1 MMSVIMYMPDTPE
14 EFIKDHQFVDT
25 KEYYTNGSELISVY
39 RVEQMIEHYFRRK
52 SKDDAAPV
60 VHARWVDPCIN
71 KYGHPCHHC
80 SACRFKASQKDR
92 NYCPNCGARM
102 DEREEAENADA

>member
-1 MMSVIMYMPDTPE
+1 MPDKRLIDAGALE
-14 EFIKDHQFVDT
+14 QLFDDECAGDCACCL
-25 KEYYTNGSELISVY
+25 YYNETTDGPGCKLIAKAPTIDA
-39 RVEQMIEHYFRRK
+39 VE
-52 SKDDAAPV
+52 V

-92 NYCPNCGARM
+92 NFCPSCGAKM
-102 DEREEAENADA
+102 DAKEG

>member
-1 MMSVIMYMPDTPE
+1 MKVTPANLTLINSKELFKAITRLKKYLLVEPCTRKHIEYGYYADDVLAVINHAPTIDA
-14 EFIKDHQFVDT
+14 
-25 KEYYTNGSELISVY
+25 
-39 RVEQMIEHYFRRK
+39 VE
-52 SKDDAAPV
+52 V

-92 NYCPNCGARM
+92 NFCPNCGAKMEDVR
-102 DEREEAENADA
+102 NAT

>member
-1 MMSVIMYMPDTPE
+1 MADMRLIDANALMKNIAHHTMHDSLKRITFEAANTYEQVKGDMFALVQKAPV
-14 EFIKDHQFVDT
+14 VDA
-25 KEYYTNGSELISVY
+25 
-39 RVEQMIEHYFRRK
+39 VE
-52 SKDDAAPV
+52 V

-92 NYCPNCGARM
+92 NFCPNCGAKM
-102 DEREEAENADA
+102 DGGAA